1 MLALVT
7 VSHKTCLKH
16 YASGTSLG
24 FATHVFGPIISITY
38 QNFRQT
44 SFQVCP
50 LTFAFSAFSPRR
62 GLEEIVS
69 KHLDRAYGAGG
80 CRHGIKIKN
89 PAHLAYSR
97 GQGEHCSTIVTHD
110 CRRTD
115 TKDLRHP

>member
-1 MLALVT
+1 MAYSSPNTNRATLAVL
-7 VSHKTCLKH
+7 
-16 YASGTSLG
+16 
-24 FATHVFGPIISITY
+24 
-38 QNFRQT
+38 FR
-44 SFQVCP
+44 VACNV
-50 LTFAFSAFSPRR
+50 